1 MNIREMKLIQKQKGP
16 VRKVFRQVAKLAVAG
31 LILVSP
37 PILSGCCE
45 KKPVVR
51 IAGLQIPEAM
61 KGYTGYRIVGPE
73 KPADAGVEEEP
84 GALYLKENPFLK
96 KELESQPIDENPFAK
111 TDKDSRQGMPTP
123 VSDYNPY

>member
-1 MNIREMKLIQKQKGP
+1 MNIREMKLIQEQKGP
-16 VRKVFRQVAKLAVAG
+16 VRKIFGKFAKLAVAG

-51 IAGLQIPEAM
+51 IARPRIPEAM

-84 GALYLKENPFLK
+84 GALYLKENPFLEEK
-96 KELESQPIDENPFAK
+96 LEAMPIDENPFAEN
-111 TDKDSRQGMPTP
+111 KDVKPPLM
-123 VSDYNPY
+123 DDPY